1 MITLANHKT
10 YTPEPPR
17 KELSVEDVQEAL
29 RQAVRLDLLRCKG
42 ERPVLKP
49 EDYQDLQ
56 IHIQEIV
63 DSLNVE
69 VEIHADNTPVTN
81 YYVYRPFLSPIHNN
95 YEINLKNI
103 AHDLLRKIKDLQ
115 SFSLGL

>member
-17 KELSVEDVQEAL
+17 KELSVKEVKEAL
-29 RQAVRLDLLRCKG
+29 RQAIKLDLLKCKG

-49 EDYQDLQ
+49 VDYQDLQ

-81 YYVYRPFLSPIHNN
+81 YYVYRPLLSPIHNN
-95 YEINLKNI
+95 YPANLNNI
-103 AHDLLRKIKDLQ
+103 AQDLLRKINELQ
-115 SFSLGL
+115 SPP